1 MLSEKTYS
9 VFFGFVLFC
18 AIAAYGYYHRW
29 AAALILLL
37 VMLSVTAF
45 LVAPREIPNQVRK
58 LRLHIIVFF
67 LAIPLTYALSLVIHG
82 EWIWREFDYPSRLLL
97 FIPIFWAIVRLDIDS
112 RFIDF
117 GFLVGAVVIGVSALI
132 FYEGRPL
139 GVNYGNYISFGNIA
153 LALGVSAFI
162 LVSLNP
168 TYSSSLKILG
178 AIALTL
184 SLVALGASG
193 SRGGWIGLVLLSLFL
208 LLKAN
213 FKFWQK
219 GLFLGL
225 FIAFV
230 FGVDSL
236 LLHNLI
242 SSRVDYA
249 IRDVGCFLNDPYA
262 PCATKSGGT
271 RLWMFWIS
279 LQGFLDA
286 PWLGNGFDFLSKAI
300 DEGVA
305 SGAVPK
311 GLARWGVD
319 EAYAHAH
326 NDILTLLG
334 EQGLLGLVGYLTF
347 MIGLI
352 FVGIR
357 LKSSSVN
364 VNVYATA
371 LIVNVFLFFDF
382 GLTRAV
388 LGRSDVFTY
397 LGFTSAVLAGMAIKH
412 YLKDDRFHV

>member
-1 MLSEKTYS
+1 MLSEKSYS
-9 VFFGFVLFC
+9 VLFGFVLFC
-18 AIAAYGYYHRW
+18 AIAAYGYHHRW

-58 LRLHIIVFF
+58 LRLHVIVFF
-67 LAIPLTYALSLVIHG
+67 WAIPLTYALSLVIHG
-82 EWIWREFDYPSRLLL
+82 EWIWREFDNPSRLLL

-262 PCATKSGGT
+262 PCATNSGGT

-279 LQGFLDA
+279 LQGFFEA
-286 PWLGNGFDFLSKAI
+286 PWFGNGFDFLSKAI
-300 DEGVA
+300 DEGIA
-305 SGAVPK
+305 SGAVNQRL
-311 GLARWGVD
+311 GYGGDAN
-319 EAYAHAH
+319 AHAH
-326 NDILTLLG
+326 NDILTLLS

-347 MIGLI
+347 MIGLV

-382 GLTRAV
+382 GLTRSV

>member
-1 MLSEKTYS
+1 MLSEKSYS
-9 VFFGFVLFC
+9 LFFGFVLFC

-37 VMLSVTAF
+37 VLLSVTAF
-45 LVAPREIPNQVRK
+45 LVTPREIPNQIRK
-58 LRLHIIVFF
+58 LRQQVVVFF
-67 LAIPLTYALSLVIHG
+67 VAIPLAYTVSLVIHG

-262 PCATKSGGT
+262 PYVTNSGGT

-279 LQGFLDA
+279 LQGFFEA
-286 PWLGNGFDFLSKAI
+286 PWFGNGFDFLSKAI
-300 DEGVA
+300 DEGIA
-305 SGAVPK
+305 SGAVNQRL
-311 GLARWGVD
+311 GYGGDAN
-319 EAYAHAH
+319 AHAH
-326 NDILTLLG
+326 NDILTLLS

-347 MIGLI
+347 MIGLV

-364 VNVYATA
+364 LNVYATA

-382 GLTRAV
+382 GLTRSV

>member
-1 MLSEKTYS
+1 MLSEKSYS

-67 LAIPLTYALSLVIHG
+67 VAIPLTYALSLVIHG
-82 EWIWREFDYPSRLLL
+82 EWIWRELDYPSRLLL
-97 FIPIFWAIVRLDIDS
+97 FIPIFWAIVRFDIHS

-132 FYEGRPL
+132 FYEGRPI
-139 GVNYGNYISFGNIA
+139 GVNYGSYISFGNIA

-219 GLFLGL
+219 GLFLVL

-230 FGVDSL
+230 IGVDSL
-236 LLHNLI
+236 LLSNLI
-242 SSRVDYA
+242 LSRVDYA

-279 LQGFLDA
+279 LQGFFEA
-286 PWLGNGFDFLSKAI
+286 PWFGNGFDFLSKAI
-300 DEGVA
+300 DEGIA
-305 SGAVPK
+305 SGAVNPRLSH
-311 GLARWGVD
+311 GGDAN
-319 EAYAHAH
+319 AHAH
-326 NDILTLLG
+326 NDILTLLS

-347 MIGLI
+347 IIGLV

-364 VNVYATA
+364 LNVYATA

>member
-1 MLSEKTYS
+1 MLSEKSYS
-9 VFFGFVLFC
+9 VFFGFVFFC

-58 LRLHIIVFF
+58 LRQQVVVFF
-67 LAIPLTYALSLVIHG
+67 VAIPLAYAISLVIHG
-82 EWIWREFDYPSRLLL
+82 EWIWREFDYPSRLLF

-168 TYSSSLKILG
+168 TYSSSLKTLG
-178 AIALTL
+178 AIALIL
-184 SLVALGASG
+184 SLIALGASG
-193 SRGGWIGLVLLSLFL
+193 SRGGWIGLVLLFLFL
-208 LLKAN
+208 FLKAN
-213 FKFWQK
+213 FTFWQK
-219 GLFLGL
+219 GLFVAL
-225 FIAFV
+225 FIAIV
-230 FGVDSL
+230 FSLDSL

-249 IRDVGCFLNDPYA
+249 IRDVGCFLHDPYA
-262 PCATKSGGT
+262 PCAVQSGGI

-279 LQGFLDA
+279 LQSFFEA
-286 PWLGNGFDFLSKAI
+286 PWFGNGFDFLSKAI
-300 DEGVA
+300 DEGIA
-305 SGAVPK
+305 SGVVNERL
-311 GLARWGVD
+311 GYGGNSN
-319 EAYAHAH
+319 AHAH

-347 MIGLI
+347 MMGLI
-352 FVGIR
+352 FVGMR

-382 GLTRAV
+382 GLTRSV